1 MHVFATSS
9 AEQYLQLGTVASIIE
24 EKPQAT

>member
-1 MHVFATSS
+1 VFATSS